1 MLFEKPIATALI
13 KKYPAFFM
21 EPESSSPCSHKLA
34 NAPYFEPDGHIPYLQ
49 MTFLQDPFQYH
60 PPIYV

>member
-21 EPESSSPCSHKLA
+21 EPESSSPCSHKPA
-34 NAPYFEPDGHIPYLQ
+34 TGPYPEPADFSSPYRSLSPQ
-49 MTFLQDPFQYH
+49 GPA
-60 PPIYV
+60 